1 MMFEKEEEKI
11 EMGLNKSSTGE
22 QGLREYDVVVIG
34 AGIVG
39 SAIARELSRY
49 EGKVALLDKE
59 PFPGFGVTKSGIS
72 MIHSPLMCPPGT
84 LKEKLCMGAT
94 TRYKKL
100 ALELKVDFREVNE
113 LFLALNPSQVANLET
128 LWKRGKEYGLEGCE
142 IIGPEKIHEQ
152 EPHVTPKALSALY
165 VRGMGSIYPPE
176 WAFALSENA
185 CENGVRLHFRTPVTG
200 IEKKEDFAYVVHTEK
215 EPFKSRYII
224 NVAGLFADDIAAM
237 VGDRDIELTL
247 TKGTMAIFDKSVS
260 HLLRHMVYGTF
271 SGAHSQMMTQ
281 TVHGNLM
288 IGLGHFSKP
297 GHKRDSSVT
306 PDKLQEII
314 RMAKELVP
322 NLPEREIISTFAGIR
337 SENNMATKG
346 DFYIAHSP
354 KAPGVIH
361 GVIGSPGLTAAPAI
375 AERVIKM
382 LEEAGL
388 ELIEKR
394 SFRKERREGPRLSD
408 PSFETRRSAIASN
421 PKYGRMVCRCEQV
434 TAGEIHDAI
443 QRGADTLDGV
453 KHLTRAGMGRCQGGY
468 CSLPVLSLLAKQLG
482 VGLEQVT
489 KKGGMS
495 NPVFSPSARRKKG
508 KTLSC
513 LDGDG
518 TEGRLKQ

>member
-1 MMFEKEEEKI
+1 MNFEEEEEKA
-11 EMGLNKSSTGE
+11 EMAFNKDSTGE
-22 QGLREYDVVVIG
+22 QDLRDYDVVIIG

-39 SAIARELSRY
+39 SAIARELSKY

-94 TRYKKL
+94 ARYKKL
-100 ALELKVDFREVNE
+100 AVELKVDFEEVDE
-113 LFLALNPSQVANLET
+113 LFLALDPSHVANLET
-128 LWKRGKEYGLEGCE
+128 LWKRGREYGLEGFE
-142 IIGPEKIHEQ
+142 IIGPEKIHEL
-152 EPHVTPKALSALY
+152 EPHVSPKALSALV
-165 VRGMGSIYPPE
+165 VRGLGSIYPPE

-185 CENGVRLHFRTPVTG
+185 CENGVHLHFKTPVTG
-200 IEKKEDFAYVVHTEK
+200 IEKKNDFAYVVHTGK
-215 EPFKSRYII
+215 ESFKSRYII
-224 NVAGLFADDIAAM
+224 NVAGLFADEIAAM
-237 VGDRDIELTL
+237 VGDRGIELTL
-247 TKGTMAIFDKSVS
+247 TKGTMAIFDKSIS

-271 SGAHSQMMTQ
+271 SGTHSQMMTQ

-297 GHKRDSSVT
+297 AHKRDSSVT
-306 PDKLQEII
+306 PDKLREII

-322 NLPEREIISTFAGIR
+322 SLPEREIISSFAGIR

-375 AERVIKM
+375 AEEVIKM
-382 LEEAGL
+382 LGEAGL

-394 SFRKERREGPRLSD
+394 SFLKERKEGPRLFD
-408 PSFETRRSAIASN
+408 PSIETRRSMIALT
-421 PKYGRMVCRCEQV
+421 PGYGRTVCRCEQV
-434 TAGEIHDAI
+434 TEGEIHDAI
-443 QRGADTLDGV
+443 QRGADTLDGI

-468 CSLPVLSLLAKQLG
+468 CSLPVMNLLAKQLG
-482 VGLEQVT
+482 VRIEDVT
-489 KKGGMS
+489 KKGGTS
-495 NPVFSPSARRKKG
+495 CQVFSPSARKAGSQNEKANF
-508 KTLSC
+508 
-513 LDGDG
+513 
-518 TEGRLKQ
+518 

>member
-1 MMFEKEEEKI
+1 MSFEKEGEKAA
-11 EMGLNKSSTGE
+11 MALKKDSTEE
-22 QGLREYDVVVIG
+22 QGPREYDVAIIG

-49 EGKVALLDKE
+49 EGRVALLDKE

-94 TRYKKL
+94 ARYKKL
-100 ALELKVDFREVNE
+100 AIELKVDFKEVDE
-113 LFLALNPSQVANLET
+113 LFLALDPSHIANLET

-142 IIGPEKIHEQ
+142 IIGPEKIHEL
-152 EPHVTPKALSALY
+152 EPHVTPKALSALV
-165 VRGMGSIYPPE
+165 VRGLGSIYPPE

-185 CENGVRLHFRTPVTG
+185 CQNGVRLHFRTPVTG
-200 IEKKEDFAYVVHTEK
+200 IDTKKDFAYVVHTEK

-224 NVAGLFADDIAAM
+224 NAAGLFADEIAAM

-260 HLLRHMVYGTF
+260 HLLGRMVYGTF
-271 SGAHSQMMTQ
+271 SGSHSQMMTQ

-297 GHKRDSSVT
+297 EHKRDTSVT
-306 PDKLQEII
+306 PEKLQKII

-322 NLPEREIISTFAGIR
+322 SLPEREIIATFAGIR
-337 SENNMATKG
+337 SENNMVTKG
-346 DFYIAHSP
+346 DFYIAHSS

-375 AERVIKM
+375 AERIIQM
-382 LEEAGL
+382 LQEAGL
-388 ELIEKR
+388 KLIDKR

-408 PSFETRRSAIASN
+408 PSFETRRSVMASN
-421 PKYGRMVCRCEQV
+421 PGYGRMVCRCEQV
-434 TAGEIHDAI
+434 TEGEIEDAI
-443 QRGADTLDGV
+443 QRGADTFDGV

-468 CSLPVLSLLAKQLG
+468 CSLPVMSLLAKRLG
-482 VGLEQVT
+482 VGLGQVT
-489 KKGGMS
+489 KKGGRS
-495 NPVFSPSARRKKG
+495 RQVFSPSTRKTVSQNE
-508 KTLSC
+508 KTKS
-513 LDGDG
+513 
-518 TEGRLKQ
+518 

>member
-1 MMFEKEEEKI
+1 MSFGKEVEKAEMALEK
-11 EMGLNKSSTGE
+11 KSSGE
-22 QGLREYDVVVIG
+22 QGPREYNVVIIG
-34 AGIVG
+34 AGIIG

-94 TRYKKL
+94 ARYKKL
-100 ALELKVDFREVNE
+100 AVELKVEFKEVDE
-113 LFLALNPSQVANLET
+113 LFLALDPSHLANLET
-128 LWKRGKEYGLEGCE
+128 LWKRGRGYGLEGCE
-142 IIGPEKIHEQ
+142 IIAPEEIHRQ
-152 EPHVTPKALSALY
+152 EPHITPKALSALV
-165 VRGMGSIYPPE
+165 VRGLGSIYPPE

-185 CENGVRLHFRTPVTG
+185 CENGVHLHFRTPVTG
-200 IEKKEDFAYVVHTEK
+200 IEKTRDFSYVVHTGK
-215 EPFKSRYII
+215 ESFKSRFII

-237 VGDRDIELTL
+237 VGDHGIELTL

-297 GHKRDSSVT
+297 EHKRDTSVT

-322 NLPEREIISTFAGIR
+322 NLPEGEIISTFAGIR
-337 SENNMATKG
+337 SENNRAAKG

-361 GVIGSPGLTAAPAI
+361 GLIGSPGLTAAPAI
-375 AERVIKM
+375 AEQVIKM
-382 LEEAGL
+382 LGEAGL

-394 SFRKERREGPRLSD
+394 SFRKERKEGPRLFD
-408 PSFETRRSAIASN
+408 PSFERRRSMIALT
-421 PKYGRMVCRCEQV
+421 PGYGRMVCRCEQV
-434 TAGEIHDAI
+434 TEGEIEDAI
-443 QRGADTLDGV
+443 QRGADTLDGI

-468 CSLPVLSLLAKQLG
+468 CSLPVMGLLARQLG

-495 NPVFSPSARRKKG
+495 FQVFSPSTQSKNG
-508 KTLSC
+508 KALPC
-513 LDGDG
+513 LDEDG
-518 TEGRLKQ
+518 AKDRLKQ